1 MARQAGIGA
10 TLAVA
15 LAITAGT
22 ARAEGADRVLASV
35 NGTDITLGHVAVML
49 DQLPAEYKALP
60 DEVLFKGILDQLIQQ
75 TALAQSAEGKTNA
88 RDDVALENE
97 RRAYLSTV
105 ALRAAIDGAVT
116 EDAIAAAYKER
127 YAEAAPQ
134 TEYSAAHILVET
146 EDEAKK
152 LKADLDGG
160 ADFAE
165 LAKVHSKDPGSGAG
179 GGDLGW
185 FGLGM
190 MIKPFEDAVVAM
202 EPGQVSDPLQTQ
214 FGWHII
220 KLNETRLAA
229 VPPLEDVREELAE
242 GIEGAA
248 VEALVADLTGAANI
262 ERKDEGIDPALM
274 RDQTLFAN

>member
-10 TLAVA
+10 LVAVA
-15 LAITAGT
+15 LAMGAGM
-22 ARAEGADRVLASV
+22 ARAAEAERVLATV
-35 NGTDITLGHVAVML
+35 NGTEITLGHVAVL
-49 DQLPAEYKALP
+49 LEQLPAEYQALP
-60 DEVLFKGILDQLIQQ
+60 DEVLFKGLLEQVIQQ
-75 TALAQSAEGKTNA
+75 TLLAQSVEGKTNA
-88 RDDVALENE
+88 RDAVAMENE
-97 RRAYLSTV
+97 RRAYMAT
-105 ALRAAIDGAVT
+105 AAMRSAVDAAVT
-116 EDAIAAAYKER
+116 DDAIAAAYKER

-152 LKADLDGG
+152 LKTDLDGG

-185 FGLGM
+185 FGTGM

-220 KLNETRLAA
+220 KLNETRIAA
-229 VPPLEDVREELAE
+229 VPPLEEVREELAE

-248 VEALVADLTGAANI
+248 VEALVADLTAAAKI

>member
-15 LAITAGT
+15 LAIAAGT

>member
-88 RDDVALENE
+88 RDAVALENE